1 MNTSYRVLS
10 HFTLFC
16 CKIICLR
23 FTLFCRYLRAFA
35 WRKIEP
41 KIVPVGENI
50 WNLLTIWIWK
60 FRTILANFFWQM
72 LTNSCKLLW
81 IIIINNV
88 IISNNWE
95 PQMTIIVT
103 WHWLEWALG
112 QQHVIKLKWT
122 SLISLFQK
130 NWAKI
135 EMDIF
140 DMYLYL
146 TKPKRRWGWH
156 F

>member
-1 MNTSYRVLS
+1 MFAIYTVLS
-10 HFTLFC
+10 LFTSICVEKNWAKTSACGGKYLKSVDNLNLKISNHF
-16 CKIICLR
+16 
-23 FTLFCRYLRAFA
+23 
-35 WRKIEP
+35 
-41 KIVPVGENI
+41 GE
-50 WNLLTIWIWK
+50 
-60 FRTILANFFWQM
+60 FFLQM